1 MQEVNFNMKV
11 LEHFRKSDDS
21 MYQDIANDCK
31 DDFTNYASLVSNFSQ
46 KVNELRETE
55 DTENYQILYS
65 QLDRKRKR
73 IHDNCL
79 EDIKMINRMAKL
91 ENLPPFCNA
100 DERHNRTDIGSA
112 IIEQMHENS
121 RIGQTRV
128 TKKSKHME
136 NRNKM
141 ENYNYMLK
149 GGFTKYP
156 IIKDENGKFKFINL
170 FTIQKVKPAIVEQY
184 VKTRTDDPKKLEFF
198 NTAKQLTEPIKTKDE
213 PEL

>member
-46 KVNELRETE
+46 KVNELRETK

-149 GGFTKYP
+149 GALPNTQLSKM
-156 IIKDENGKFKFINL
+156 KTVNL
-170 FTIQKVKPAIVEQY
+170 NSSIFLPF
-184 VKTRTDDPKKLEFF
+184 KKLSLLLLNNMLKLEQMILKSLNFSILL
-198 NTAKQLTEPIKTKDE
+198 NN
-213 PEL
+213 